1 MTWIRWDAPTP
12 REPIIGVLAGLL
24 KVRPAEAHGLYCAT
38 WCGFAEHQPDGRAV
52 GVTDDNLELWACWQ
66 GKRGRFA
73 LVFRERC
80 VEQLEGQKDLPG
92 VVRGWWRQFPGLR
105 EQDRIGDRARGTLS
119 YVYYARD
126 GDQVKIGYSRN
137 PWARCEEMR
146 TTRPGITLVGVEPG
160 DLALERTRQAGLGGR
175 TDFQRNGRGAEWFP
189 WTPAVAAFVAT
200 LATTNLTT
208 RSMVRSDIEEA
219 EGEGERAP
227 VLSAAPAIN
236 GLNFGLDFTRYS
248 AKCTAAANRGLR
260 ENRSVT
266 GFNELVTSNQLEE
279 TRPWYDA
286 GIPLDVVEAA
296 IYHRAKSYRPKGR
309 RIQPTTLGYF
319 RECVEEAHARALGR
333 AIEGSVTTT
342 PPAEPDPLA
351 GWAARKEAERA
362 NQNT

>member
-1 MTWIRWDAPTP
+1 MTWIRWDVPTP
-12 REPIIGVLAGLL
+12 RESLIGVLAKIL

-66 GKRGRFA
+66 RKRGRFA
-73 LVFRERC
+73 RVFREHC
-80 VEQLEGQKDLPG
+80 VEQREGEKDLPG
-92 VVRGWWRQFPGLR
+92 VVRGWWKQLAGLR
-105 EQDRIGDRARGTLS
+105 
-119 YVYYARD
+119 
-126 GDQVKIGYSRN
+126 DQERSRN
-137 PWARCEEMR
+137 KRR
-146 TTRPGITLVGVEPG
+146 NPGEAPADTPDEPRGV
-160 DLALERTRQAGLGGR
+160 
-175 TDFQRNGRGAEWFP
+175 FP
-189 WTPAVAAFVAT
+189 VDVD
-200 LATTNLTT
+200 
-208 RSMVRSDIEEA
+208 VDEDV
-219 EGEGERAP
+219 RAP
-227 VLSAAPAIN
+227 VLSAAPAIS
-236 GLNFGLDFTRYS
+236 GLDFIRYS